1 MAQHGKRSARRWI
14 VGTAA
19 VGALLAGSVAV
30 GVSASADASF
40 RDDFEDG
47 KADGWSKSGGT
58 WSVVSDDSQVLRQTN
73 AGSEHARHFAGD
85 SGWTDYTLRARTKP
99 TSYGTDGAVSVVAR
113 ATSATTFV
121 RLALLPG
128 NRAQLQ
134 AVNSGTVRVL
144 ATTSVPTGT
153 GAWYSVTLQVS
164 GDRTTATVDGTT
176 VGTVSGGL
184 PARGRIGVSTSR
196 ATAAFDDVTVTAGGT
211 VQQPAPSTPA
221 PTTATPSTSASASP
235 TAIGTATATTAPSPT
250 KTTTPAP
257 SGTTTAAWPTATG
270 SVQVPETIEV
280 SGTLD
285 GGLKRYSG
293 IGDGGQSESQDAMFE
308 LADGATLRNV
318 IIGAPAGDGV
328 HCTGSCTLINVW
340 WEDVGED
347 AATFKGG
354 TNAAYTVDGGGA
366 RSASDKV
373 FQHNGGGTLT
383 IRNFQVENAGKLYR
397 SCGNCATS
405 YERHVV
411 LDRVTVT
418 NTKTVAGVNA
428 NFGDTA
434 TLTNITVVG
443 DAKKATKICT
453 RFQGTTPGN
462 EPTQLGSGPDGTTC
476 LYRESDITW
485 R

>member
-1 MAQHGKRSARRWI
+1 M
-14 VGTAA
+14 
-19 VGALLAGSVAV
+19 GALLAGSVAI
-30 GVSASADASF
+30 GVSASAGASF
-40 RDDFEDG
+40 SDDFEDG
-47 KADGWSKSGGT
+47 KSDGWSKSGGT
-58 WSVVSDDSQVLRQTN
+58 WSVVSDDSRVLRQAN
-73 AGSEHARHFAGD
+73 AGSEHARFFAGD
-85 SGWTDYTLRARTKP
+85 SDWTDYTLQARVKP
-99 TSYGTDGAVSVVAR
+99 TGYGTGTDSAVTIAAR

-134 AVNSGTVRVL
+134 AVSSGAVRVL
-144 ATTSVPTGT
+144 ATASVGTGT
-153 GAWYSVTLQVS
+153 GTWHAVTLQVS

-176 VGTVSGGL
+176 VGTASGGL
-184 PARGRIGVSTSR
+184 PARGRIGLSTLR
-196 ATAAFDDVTVTAGGT
+196 ATAAFDDVSVAAGGT
-211 VQQPAPSTPA
+211 VTQPA
-221 PTTATPSTSASASP
+221 PTTPVPTAATAPASP
-235 TAIGTATATTAPSPT
+235 TATIGSATATTAPSPT
-250 KTTTPAP
+250 KSTSASATPTTSA
-257 SGTTTAAWPTATG
+257 TTAAAWPTATG
-270 SVQVPETIEV
+270 SVKVDETTEV

-285 GGLKRYSG
+285 GGLKRYFG
-293 IGDGGQSESQDAMFE
+293 IGDGGQSESQDPMFE
-308 LADGATLRNV
+308 LANGATLRNV

-347 AATFKGG
+347 AATFKG
-354 TNAAYTVDGGGA
+354 NASATYLVDGGGA

-383 IRNFQVENAGKLYR
+383 IRNFQVEDAGKLYR
-397 SCGNCATS
+397 ACGNCSTS

-411 LDRVTVT
+411 LDRITVT
-418 NTKTVAGVNA
+418 NTKTVAGINS

-443 DAKKATKICT
+443 DAKKSTKICT

-462 EPTQLGSGPDGTTC
+462 EPTQLGSGPDGTSC
-476 LYRESDITW
+476 RYSESDITW